1 MGISFL
7 HASLQLDDLPYL
19 PFLSFLMSS
28 TFPSSSP
35 TESVESSPSDGT
47 SPTKKWVLMEVAAG
61 SQLGSVQ
68 RLQKNMINMQQR
80 AVEADQQALREVQLL
95 QERVQ
100 DFKTKLVA
108 SQAACKKLQ
117 QSLQK
122 SEESLQASQQ
132 SFEKTQADKRALQKR
147 IATFEQT
154 AQEARQQVQVL
165 QQNVDR
171 ANLQVENLQ
180 RSVQEAERR
189 AEGAERRTRKAGQ
202 VAEQAERR
210 ERVARQ
216 VAHEAER
223 RERIARQE
231 ACEAERRERIATQE
245 AQVAERRERIARQE
259 AREAERRERIATQEA
274 QEAERWERIATQEA
288 QETERRAN
296 EVRLEA
302 QEVERR
308 ANEVRLEAQEAER
321 RANEVRQEAQEAESR
336 ANEVRQEAQEAE
348 RRANEVRQEAQ
359 EAERRAQEVR
369 LEAQEAERRT
379 HEASQEANVTEGDS
393 PWVVQRDEILLTDD
407 ELGRGGW
414 AVVRVARF
422 RAINVAAKCLY
433 SQIVSDY
440 NRHLFIREMNMAAR
454 VRHPNLLQFI
464 GATLRGELIILTEL
478 MPTSMRKELE
488 NEHTFSPNQITSISL
503 DVARA
508 LNYLH
513 LMHPTPII
521 HRDISSANVLLEPG
535 PNNTWRAKVSDYGS
549 VNLLQRLRTATP
561 GNPTYA
567 APEAANATLQSPKM
581 DIFSFG
587 VLLVEMCTTRFPDVD
602 DRERL
607 IQSIQQPNM
616 VALIRQCLAEDGNA
630 RPSAHDIITELNETH
645 NT

>member
-1 MGISFL
+1 VGISFL

-189 AEGAERRTRKAGQ
+189 AEGAERRTREAGQ

-302 QEVERR
+302 QE
-308 ANEVRLEAQEAER
+308 AER
-321 RANEVRQEAQEAESR
+321 RANEVRQEAQEAERR

-433 SQIVSDY
+433 SQIVSDC

-581 DIFSFG
+581 DIFRFG
-587 VLLVEMCTTRFPDVD
+587 VLLVEMCTTRFPDVA
-602 DRERL
+602 DREHL

-616 VALIRQCLAEDGNA
+616 VALIRQCLAEDRNA

-645 NT
+645 NTS